1 MSPLTLTGSDELELF
16 YKNKF
21 YFSYSS
27 INKLLFSPRMFYSHY
42 VLNQREDST
51 DAHLVAGRVL
61 HCLLFEP
68 ENYDKHFISMQGK
81 FPTDS
86 QRKIIDNIFKY
97 HCTVGNDSLS
107 LEDYSQEI
115 LTQLL
120 TANLYQSLKTDQQ
133 RLDKVLTE
141 ENKNYFNFLKE
152 SLDKTVVD
160 EVTLN
165 GCRESVIELKSNQAV
180 RTLLQLDKSADDKHI
195 KTFSEH
201 AIKVDLDYLPYGFKG
216 ILDNVVIDYASKTLF
231 INDLKTTGKDI
242 ASFPESVEYYK
253 YWIQASI
260 YYKMAWY
267 EFLRELEDSTEWN
280 IIVTFIVIDK
290 YNQVYP
296 YQVSMETMEMWLARF
311 EDIEDVLKYHY
322 ENKEYS
328 LPYELALGNVTL

>member
-1 MSPLTLTGSDELELF
+1 M
-16 YKNKF
+16 
-21 YFSYSS
+21 
-27 INKLLFSPRMFYSHY
+27 
-42 VLNQREDST
+42 NQREDST

-68 ENYDKHFISMQGK
+68 DSYDKQFISMPGK
-81 FPTDS
+81 YPTDS

-107 LEDYSQEI
+107 LDDYSQEI
-115 LTQLL
+115 LSELL
-120 TANLYQSLKTDQQ
+120 TANLYQSLKTDAQ

-141 ENKNYFNFLKE
+141 ENKAYFNFLKE

-160 EVTLN
+160 SVTLAN
-165 GCRESVIELKSNQAV
+165 CKESLIELKSNQAV
-180 RTLLQLDKSADDKHI
+180 RTLLQLDISADDKHI

-201 AIKVDLDYLPYGFKG
+201 AIKVDLEYLPYGFKG

-267 EFLRELEDSTEWN
+267 EFLRELEDSAEWN
-280 IIVTFIVIDK
+280 IMVTFIVIDK

-296 YQVSMETMEMWLARF
+296 YQVSMETMDMWLTRF
-311 EDIEDVLKYHY
+311 EDIEDILKYHY
-322 ENKEYS
+322 ENREYK
-328 LPYELALGNVTL
+328 LPYQLALGNVTL

>member
-16 YKNKF
+16 YKKPF
-21 YFSYSS
+21 WFSYSS

-68 ENYDKHFISMQGK
+68 DNYDKQFISMPGK
-81 FPTDS
+81 YPTDS

-107 LEDYSQEI
+107 LDDYSQEI
-115 LTQLL
+115 LSELL
-120 TANLYQSLKTDQQ
+120 TANLYQSLKTDPQ

-141 ENKNYFNFLKE
+141 ENKSYFNFLKE

-160 EVTLN
+160 EITLN
-165 GCRESVIELKSNQAV
+165 NCKESLIELKSNQAV
-180 RTLLQLDKSADDKHI
+180 RSLLQLDKSPNDVHI

-201 AIKVDLDYLPYGFKG
+201 MISVNQEHLPFGYKG
-216 ILDNVVIDYASKTLF
+216 ILDNVVMDYDSKTLF

-242 ASFPESVEYYK
+242 ASFPESVGYYK
-253 YWIQASI
+253 YWIQAAI
-260 YYKMAWY
+260 YHKLAW
-267 EFLRELEDSTEWN
+267 ENFIKPLPDAVEWD
-280 IIVTFIVIDK
+280 IVITFIVIDK

-296 YQVSMETMEMWLARF
+296 YQVSKETLEMWLADF
-311 EDIEDVLKYHY
+311 EDIEDKLKYHY
-322 ENKEYS
+322 VNREYK

>member
-280 IIVTFIVIDK
+280 IMVTFIVIDK

>member
-68 ENYDKHFISMQGK
+68 DNYNKHFISMPGK

-86 QRKIIDNIFKY
+86 QRKIIDTIFKY

-107 LEDYSQEI
+107 LDDYSQEI
-115 LTQLL
+115 LSELL
-120 TANLYQSLKTDQQ
+120 TANLYQSLKTDSQ

-141 ENKNYFNFLKE
+141 ENKAYFNFLKQ

-160 EVTLN
+160 
-165 GCRESVIELKSNQAV
+165 SSN
-180 RTLLQLDKSADDKHI
+180 S
-195 KTFSEH
+195 
-201 AIKVDLDYLPYGFKG
+201 
-216 ILDNVVIDYASKTLF
+216 
-231 INDLKTTGKDI
+231 
-242 ASFPESVEYYK
+242 
-253 YWIQASI
+253 
-260 YYKMAWY
+260 
-267 EFLRELEDSTEWN
+267 
-280 IIVTFIVIDK
+280 
-290 YNQVYP
+290 
-296 YQVSMETMEMWLARF
+296 
-311 EDIEDVLKYHY
+311 
-322 ENKEYS
+322 
-328 LPYELALGNVTL
+328 